1 MKSFNSRLNL
11 SDLAARQTG
20 SLIDCG
26 LSEDVLVVDQL
37 NAGLFSEQTLQLGFI
52 VYVFCS
58 KGSANFTINA
68 KACELRPGDL
78 LISFGNQRFK
88 DCRAS
93 EDFEGKMMLISQQ
106 FSKDSIVGL
115 KHLWPYLLF
124 LMEHPVL
131 HLDEAE
137 QKWLFDCYGILIK
150 RLTNSRGHRF
160 LRDFILSLN
169 KAFYFDICN
178 LLGSRLPDVSKEG
191 KNRSYILFD
200 HFMHLLSDNFRR
212 ERNVAWYSEQLGITP
227 KHLSEVVKNVSG
239 RTASYWI
246 TSFVL
251 MEIKSLLRNTSYSVK
266 EIADKMNFSSQSFL
280 GKYFKNAT
288 GISPSEFRQSN
299 E

>member
-58 KGSANFTINA
+58 KGSANFTLNA

-178 LLGSRLPDVSKEG
+178 LLGSRLPDVSKES

-200 HFMHLLSDNFRR
+200 RFMHLLSDNFRR

-266 EIADKMNFSSQSFL
+266 EIIKICVLSGAYFFC
-280 GKYFKNAT
+280 KYFNYGT
-288 GISPSEFRQSN
+288 GILALVFMEFN
-299 E
+299 V